1 MPKSQK
7 TLHFHDRDT
16 RYGYFRKWSP
26 LKQLYFSDLYIEG
39 IFSGPKAKFLVMK
52 SWSSEVLSD
61 FLFVL
66 MEAIL
71 HKPPFLESWSIDF
84 LLL

>member
-1 MPKSQK
+1 MTPYIIKHSKLMPKSPK
-7 TLHFHDRDT
+7 NLNSNGRVT

-52 SWSSEVLSD
+52 SWSLDVVLD
-61 FLFVL
+61 FCVCLF
-66 MEAIL
+66 
-71 HKPPFLESWSIDF
+71 
-84 LLL
+84 